1 MKWLKATYASNDFHD
16 GETEFFNL
24 DKILNIQPYK
34 NGTAKILM
42 GGGLYWNVY
51 IDSIEILDLGNNDLK
66 TALQGGE
73 KSC

>member
-1 MKWLKATYASNDFHD
+1 MKFLKATYASNDFHD

-24 DKILNIQPYK
+24 DKIINIQSYK
-34 NGTAKILM
+34 NGTAKILC

-66 TALQGGE
+66 TALKGGDAV
-73 KSC
+73 